1 MNEDVESELM
11 SKDLD
16 RDCELRRRNS
26 DCFGCV
32 FEVYLSR
39 VAFTDSVVLI

>member
-1 MNEDVESELM
+1 MNEDVEFELM
-11 SKDLD
+11 RKDLD

-26 DCFGCV
+26 NSFACV